1 MNKTLK
7 EVLAPP
13 PTPRG
18 VAVSGLVFS
27 ILFTISLTLIRLAVP
42 ADPTDPGAWIAVSR
56 LREMVRWGL
65 YLVPFAGIA
74 FLWFMAALRS
84 RVGLL
89 EDRYFATV
97 FLGSGLIFVAMVF
110 VAASLS
116 GAILEIILDGQIA
129 STSETYALSRRMS
142 HSLMNVFGVKMA
154 AVFMIVTSS
163 IGIRTAFLPRW
174 LVIVGYLL
182 GIVLLLVITNFAW
195 IALLFPL
202 WVFLVSMYL
211 LATEKKAKAVSS

>member
-1 MNKTLK
+1 MNKTSK
-7 EVLAPP
+7 EMLAPP

-18 VAVSGLVFS
+18 VAISGIVFS

-65 YLVPFAGIA
+65 CLVPFAGIA

-84 RVGLL
+84 RLGLL

-129 STSETYALSRRMS
+129 STSETYAFIRRMS

-182 GIVLLLVITNFAW
+182 GIVMLLAITSFAW
-195 IALLFPL
+195 LALFFPL

-211 LATEKKAKAVSS
+211 LATEKKAKAVGS

>member
-129 STSETYALSRRMS
+129 STSATYALSRRMS